1 MHWHSQLVDPETLAP
16 GGFRSLATP
25 VYRGSTVLFDNAAEV
40 VDDWRNAQHGYT
52 YGLYGT
58 PTAIELGARIAQL
71 ERARHSFIVPGGQ
84 AAIALVYLAC
94 CGAGSH
100 ALVPFN
106 AYGPNRA
113 MADGLLKRMGIE
125 VQTYDPLIG
134 AGIAALIRPNT
145 TLVWTESPGSVTMEV
160 QDVPAIVAAA
170 HARGVP
176 VALDNTYTAGVYF
189 DAFAHGV
196 DISMQALTKYVGGH
210 SDLLLGSVSVNSE
223 AMFERVGSAFAD
235 LGMGAS
241 PDDCSLALRGLQTL
255 GLRLERLQAST
266 LAVARWLHLQDSIA
280 TVLHPALPSC
290 PGHEFWKRDFTG
302 ATSVFSVVFLESV
315 SAAQVNAFIDA
326 LRVFRIGMSWGGT
339 SSLVMP
345 YPDLARPNRH
355 YRGRLVRLN
364 VGLEAPEDLIAD
376 LRQAMAHAFTTQQ
389 AVTA

>member
-25 VYRGSTVLFDNAAEV
+25 VYRGSTVLFDNAAQV
-40 VDDWRNAQHGYT
+40 VDDWRHAQHGYT

-170 HARGVP
+170 RTRGVP
-176 VALDNTYTAGVYF
+176 VALDNTYAAGVYF

-196 DISMQALTKYVGGH
+196 DISMQALCGWSACRPPRLRWRAGCICRTASPPCCIRRCRHARVT
-210 SDLLLGSVSVNSE
+210 NS
-223 AMFERVGSAFAD
+223 GSA
-235 LGMGAS
+235 
-241 PDDCSLALRGLQTL
+241 TL
-255 GLRLERLQAST
+255 
-266 LAVARWLHLQDSIA
+266 
-280 TVLHPALPSC
+280 P
-290 PGHEFWKRDFTG
+290 
-302 ATSVFSVVFLESV
+302 
-315 SAAQVNAFIDA
+315 
-326 LRVFRIGMSWGGT
+326 
-339 SSLVMP
+339 
-345 YPDLARPNRH
+345 ARPACSRWCFWRACPPH
-355 YRGRLVRLN
+355 RSTRLSMRYVCS
-364 VGLEAPEDLIAD
+364 GLA
-376 LRQAMAHAFTTQQ
+376 
-389 AVTA
+389 

>member
-1 MHWHSQLVDPETLAP
+1 MHWQSQLVSPEMLAP
-16 GGFRSLATP
+16 GGFRSLVTP
-25 VYRGSTVLFDNAAEV
+25 VYRGSTVLFDNAAQV
-40 VDDWRNAQHGYT
+40 VDDWRHAQYGYT

-100 ALVPFN
+100 ALVPFS
-106 AYGPNRA
+106 AYGPNRS
-113 MADGLLKRMGIE
+113 MAAGLLKRMGIE
-125 VQTYDPLIG
+125 VETYDPLIG
-134 AGIAALIRPNT
+134 AGIAGRIRPNT
-145 TLVWTESPGSVTMEV
+145 ALVWTESPGSVTMEI

-176 VALDNTYTAGVYF
+176 VALDNTYAAGVYF

-196 DISMQALTKYVGGH
+196 DISVQALTKYVGGH

-235 LGMGAS
+235 LGMGTS

-266 LAVARWLHLQDSIA
+266 LAVARWLHLQDCIA
-280 TVLHPALPSC
+280 AVLHPALPSC
-290 PGHEFWKRDFTG
+290 PGHELWKRDFTG
-302 ATSVFSVVFLESV
+302 ATSVFSVVFQESV
-315 SAAQVNAFIDA
+315 SADQVNAFIDA
-326 LRVFRIGMSWGGT
+326 LRMFRIGMSWGGT

-376 LRQAMAHAFTTQQ
+376 LRQAMARAGIQEPVV
-389 AVTA
+389 A

>member
-1 MHWHSQLVDPETLAP
+1 MHWQSQLVSPETLAP
-16 GGFRSLATP
+16 GGFRSLVTP
-25 VYRGSTVLFDNAAEV
+25 VYRGSTVLFDDAAQV
-40 VDDWRNAQHGYT
+40 VDDCRHAQHGYT

-58 PTAIELGARIAQL
+58 PTAVELGARIAQM

-84 AAIALVYLAC
+84 AAIALIYLAC

-100 ALVPFN
+100 ALVPFS
-106 AYGPNRA
+106 AYGPSRS
-113 MADGLLKRMGIE
+113 MAAGLLKRMGIE
-125 VQTYDPLIG
+125 VETYDPLIG
-134 AGIAALIRPNT
+134 AGIEGLLRPNT

-223 AMFERVGSAFAD
+223 AKFERVGSAFAD

-255 GLRLERLQAST
+255 ALRLERLQAST
-266 LAVARWLHLQDSIA
+266 LAVARWLHLQDCVA
-280 TVLHPALPSC
+280 TVLHPALLSC
-290 PGHEFWKRDFTG
+290 PGHELWKRDFTG
-302 ATSVFSVVFLESV
+302 ATSVFSVVFQESV
-315 SAAQVNAFIDA
+315 SAEQVSAFIDA
-326 LRVFRIGMSWGGT
+326 LRMFRIGMSWGGT

-345 YPDLARPNRH
+345 YPDLARPNHH

-376 LRQAMAHAFTTQQ
+376 LRQAMARAAIQEP